1 MGELL
6 MDKKR
11 LKEIAHVYSGATL
24 KRYQDENG
32 TLRKV
37 IVQKSIKKEEKI
49 SNLNEVKFNEKLNNR
64 YLTQKGDILM
74 KTPFPNDTVHVE
86 DEGMVIG
93 DRIAIIRLKKNYNPS
108 FITHLLNNYYIK
120 KQLHKVKSSSITPQV
135 SIQDIKKLEL
145 ILPPYEKQKKYG
157 ELLDSID
164 EKINVNY
171 QIIKADEEI
180 KEGIINKLN
189 KGDI

>member
-1 MGELL
+1 M
-6 MDKKR
+6 
-11 LKEIAHVYSGATL
+11 
-24 KRYQDENG
+24 
-32 TLRKV
+32 
-37 IVQKSIKKEEKI
+37 
-49 SNLNEVKFNEKLNNR
+49 
-64 YLTQKGDILM
+64 
-74 KTPFPNDTVHVE
+74 
-86 DEGMVIG
+86 
-93 DRIAIIRLKKNYNPS
+93 
-108 FITHLLNNYYIK
+108 NNYYIK

>member
-1 MGELL
+1 M
-6 MDKKR
+6 
-11 LKEIAHVYSGATL
+11 
-24 KRYQDENG
+24 
-32 TLRKV
+32 
-37 IVQKSIKKEEKI
+37 
-49 SNLNEVKFNEKLNNR
+49 
-64 YLTQKGDILM
+64 
-74 KTPFPNDTVHVE
+74 
-86 DEGMVIG
+86 
-93 DRIAIIRLKKNYNPS
+93 
-108 FITHLLNNYYIK
+108 
-120 KQLHKVKSSSITPQV
+120 
-135 SIQDIKKLEL
+135 KKLEL